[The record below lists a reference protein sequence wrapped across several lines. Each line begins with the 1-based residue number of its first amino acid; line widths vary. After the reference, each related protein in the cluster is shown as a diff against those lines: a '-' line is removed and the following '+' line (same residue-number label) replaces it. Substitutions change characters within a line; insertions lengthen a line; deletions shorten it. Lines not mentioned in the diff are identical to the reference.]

1 MGKRGP
7 KPKGKVELKWTPN
20 FAYAIGLIVSDGSLS
35 KDGRH
40 IAFVSKDIDMV
51 KTFLKC
57 MKIESKIGQKTS
69 GYQSRNKCYVVQI
82 GDVLFYNLLLK
93 IGLMPNKSKIIGKIN
108 IPDKYICDF
117 LRGSFDGDGSFNSYW
132 DPRWRSSHMF
142 YLNFSSAS
150 LIHINWIKSEI
161 MKKMKV
167 CGHISKS
174 KRIGSIY
181 NLRFA
186 KKEALVIIGKM
197 YYNSNILYLK
207 RKKDKIDKALNV
219 EKKQQIKYNITNKKA
234 RVLEQ

>member
-7 KPKGKVELKWTPN
+7 KPKGKVELKWSSG

-40 IAFVSKDIDMV
+40 VAFVSKDLELI

-57 MKIESKIGQKTS
+57 LKTKSSIGQKTS
-69 GYQSRNKCYVVQI
+69 GHKSVNKCFVVQL
-82 GDVLFYNLLLK
+82 GDVLFYNFLLN
-93 IGLMPNKSKIIGKIN
+93 IGIMPNKSKIIGKVS
-108 IPDKYICDF
+108 IPDKYVFDF

-150 LIHINWIKSEI
+150 KPHIEWIREI
-161 MKKMKV
+161 IYKKTKIS
-167 CGHISKS
+167 GHISKS
-174 KRIGSIY
+174 LRKGSIY
-181 NLRFA
+181 NLRYA
-186 KKEALVIIGKM
+186 KSDSIVIINKM
-197 YYNSNILYLK
+197 YYNSNILFLK
-207 RKKDKIDKALNV
+207 RKKEKIDKALHV
-219 EKKQQIKYNITNKKA
+219 EKTQQTMYRFRNKKA